1 MDNFVTRL
9 KTVPVL
15 GPLLK
20 FADERPR
27 LAAWIVLSLGIVI
40 LLMIEARDVGLL
52 IGQWIALIVASVL
65 VAGLCIWI
73 VSWED
78 SDEQA
83 AEVPAKSVT
92 TPPIT
97 TTEPTVPTE
106 TPNAS

>member
-1 MDNFVTRL
+1 MQNFVDNL
-9 KTVPVL
+9 KTKPVV
-15 GPLLK
+15 GPLIR

-52 IGQWIALIVASVL
+52 IGQWVALIVASVL

-73 VSWED
+73 VTWED

-83 AEVPAKSVT
+83 ADSPDAAQPKVT
-92 TPPIT
+92 TPAEDKPK
-97 TTEPTVPTE
+97 
-106 TPNAS
+106 A